1 MVVENIAGYLYGVD
15 MTRQEAINILL
26 DHFSAGFVRT
36 IEDALKQEQDEPV
49 AYFNPQEGGFYW
61 AKPTKVEAPI
71 TVNVE
76 PLPLY
81 TTPQGCAECG
91 VGGGYAL
98 YCVACAEKYV
108 KPEWVGLTNNELVDL
123 TIKNAGFP
131 ILLAQAIE
139 AKLKQKNNIRVN
151 D

>member
-1 MVVENIAGYLYGVD
+1 MVVKNIVGYLYGVD

-36 IEDALKQEQDEPV
+36 IEDALNK
-49 AYFNPQEGGFYW
+49 
-61 AKPTKVEAPI
+61 
-71 TVNVE
+71 
-76 PLPLY
+76 
-81 TTPQGCAECG
+81 
-91 VGGGYAL
+91 
-98 YCVACAEKYV
+98 
-108 KPEWVGLTNNELVDL
+108 EWVGLTNNELVDL

-139 AKLKQKNNIRVN
+139 AKLKEKNY